1 MATLALKEA
10 DAVEILT
17 VVDNISDM
25 LLASSDR
32 VKRFTLGSPPGRREL
47 QAEHGFS
54 ALVTV
59 LANGVSRSLLF
70 DTGLSRGGLAH
81 NLDVLQVKPNELR
94 AIVLSHGHIDH
105 TNGLSGLVRRLGR
118 RRMPLLLHP
127 DARLMRKLVLPDGH
141 ELPLP
146 PPDSRVLRHEGIELI
161 EQRAPS
167 MLLDDTALISGQIER
182 TTDFE
187 RGFPIHWARMG
198 RRWQPDPFIHDDQ
211 ALALNVK
218 GKGLVVLTGCG
229 HAGVINTIRHVRAL
243 CGVKR
248 IHAVIGGFHLSGPL
262 FEPAIEPTVAALKEV
277 RPAVVVPAHCT
288 GWKATHAIAAT
299 MPDAFVQNSVGSRFR
314 F

>member
-25 LLASSDR
+25 LLTSSDR

-141 ELPLP
+141 
-146 PPDSRVLRHEGIELI
+146 
-161 EQRAPS
+161 
-167 MLLDDTALISGQIER
+167 
-182 TTDFE
+182 
-187 RGFPIHWARMG
+187 
-198 RRWQPDPFIHDDQ
+198 
-211 ALALNVK
+211 
-218 GKGLVVLTGCG
+218 
-229 HAGVINTIRHVRAL
+229 
-243 CGVKR
+243 
-248 IHAVIGGFHLSGPL
+248 
-262 FEPAIEPTVAALKEV
+262 
-277 RPAVVVPAHCT
+277 
-288 GWKATHAIAAT
+288 
-299 MPDAFVQNSVGSRFR
+299 
-314 F
+314 

>member
-25 LLASSDR
+25 LLTSSDR

-105 TNGLSGLVRRLGR
+105 TNGLSGLARRLGR

-127 DARLMRKLVLPDGH
+127 DARLMRKLVLPDGR

-146 PPDSRVLRHEGIELI
+146 PPDSRVLRHEGIELV

-167 MLLDDTALISGQIER
+167 MLLDDTALITGQIER
-182 TTDFE
+182 TTEFE

-198 RRWQPDPFIHDDQ
+198 RRWQRDPLIHDDQ

-248 IHAVIGGFHLSGPL
+248 IYAVIGGFHLSGPL
-262 FEPAIEPTVAALKEV
+262 FEPAIEPTIAALKEA
-277 RPAVVVPAHCT
+277 RPAVIVPAHCT